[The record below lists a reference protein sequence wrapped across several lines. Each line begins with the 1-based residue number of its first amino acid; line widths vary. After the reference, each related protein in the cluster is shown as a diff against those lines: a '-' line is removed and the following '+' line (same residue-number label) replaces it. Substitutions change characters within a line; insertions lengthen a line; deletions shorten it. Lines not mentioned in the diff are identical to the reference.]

1 MMRMIFRVGA
11 PTVIVLVDT
20 ATAVSDPAAPLT
32 TIVIPA
38 WDRYVGPRMSD
49 AIASIRSQDR
59 PVRLLVVDNAS
70 AVELPPLPE
79 HELLRISTR
88 VTLGGARNAG
98 LDRVDTPYVM
108 FWDADD
114 VMEAGT
120 VGFLE
125 VQLVADTRLVAFGAA
140 IIEDP
145 QGVRHRWP
153 RPWIKHLIGHPR
165 VFALVDT
172 VWSMFPTTGA
182 TLMRTDAVRGCGGYS
197 DADSGD
203 DWCLGAAL
211 AFRGRLGWS
220 ERPGRHYLQHEG
232 SIWDTYGS
240 ARHQLV
246 HAATVRRRLRLDEA
260 TPNWLRRALPAVA
273 VAQWSAVG
281 AHLGAARLRA
291 ATRRSADAA
300 S

>member
-1 MMRMIFRVGA
+1 V
-11 PTVIVLVDT
+11 T
-20 ATAVSDPAAPLT
+20 DPGAPLT

-38 WDRYVGPRMSD
+38 WDRYVGPRMAE
-49 AIASIRSQDR
+49 AIESIRSQDR
-59 PVRLLVVDNAS
+59 PVRLVVVDNAS
-70 AVELPPLPE
+70 AVELPLVPE
-79 HELLRISTR
+79 HELLRIPTR
-88 VTLGGARNAG
+88 VTLGAARNAG
-98 LDRVDTPYVM
+98 LERADTPYVM

-114 VMEAGT
+114 LMEPGT

-125 VQLVADTRLVAFGAA
+125 QQLARDPRLVAFGAA
-140 IIEDP
+140 IIEAP

-153 RPWIKHLIGHPR
+153 RPWITSLIPHPR
-165 VFALVDT
+165 LFALIDC

-182 TLMRTDAVRGCGGYS
+182 TLMRTDVVTAGRGYS

-203 DWCLGAAL
+203 DWCLGVAL
-211 AFRGRLGWS
+211 ALRGRFGWS

-246 HAATVRRRLRLDEA
+246 HAAAVRQRLRLDDA
-260 TPNWLRRALPAVA
+260 TPAWLRRALPLIA

-291 ATRRSADAA
+291 AMRRSADAA